1 MSTIRFG
8 VIGAGRIGRVHA
20 ENLAY
25 RVPGATV
32 AWIADP
38 DLAAAE
44 ACAAAVRA
52 ERATTDPEAIL
63 RDGAVDAVVI
73 CSPTNLHAPQI
84 EAAAAAGKDVF
95 CEKPIDLDLARV
107 DAALAAVKRA
117 GVRLQIGFNRRFDP
131 SFAKARDL
139 IAAGTI
145 GKVELVRIT
154 SRDPQ
159 PAPIS
164 YLKASGGLFTDM
176 TIHDFD
182 VARWLVGD
190 EVVAIQA
197 MGSVLVEPAIAHLH
211 DVDTAMISLRYRSG
225 ALGSIDNS
233 RRAVYGYD
241 VRVEVFG
248 DKGQVAVG
256 NVAATSVA
264 VSQEGAVRGEPPLN
278 WFIERFEQAYVNE
291 MREFVASIRG
301 NRAPSVTG
309 EDGRA
314 PLVLAEAAWRSLRE
328 GRVIEIAPAGS
339 VSGA

>member
-1 MSTIRFG
+1 MASPIRFG

-20 ENLAY
+20 ENLAF

-32 AWIADP
+32 VWVADP
-38 DLAAAE
+38 DRAAAE
-44 ACAAAVRA
+44 ACAAAARA
-52 ERATTDPEAIL
+52 NRATTDPAAIFN
-63 RDGAVDAVVI
+63 DPSVDAVVI

-95 CEKPIDLDLARV
+95 CEKPVDLDLARV
-107 DAALAAVKRA
+107 DAALAAVEKA

-131 SFAKARDL
+131 SFAKARQL
-139 IAAGTI
+139 IAEGAI
-145 GKVELVRIT
+145 GQVELVRIT

-164 YLKASGGLFTDM
+164 YLAASGGLFTDM

-190 EVVAIQA
+190 EVAAIQA
-197 MGSVLVEPAIAHLH
+197 MGAVLVDPAIGGLD

-248 DKGQVAVG
+248 EKGQVAVG
-256 NVAATSVA
+256 NVAGTSVA
-264 VSQEGAVRGEPPLN
+264 VSQVGVVRGEPPLN

-291 MREFVASIRG
+291 LREFVASIREG
-301 NRAPSVTG
+301 RAPSVTG
-309 EDGRA
+309 ADGRA
-314 PLVLAEAAWRSLRE
+314 PLVLAQAAWRSLRE
-328 GRVIEIAPAGS
+328 GRVIEVASAGT
-339 VSGA
+339 